1 MARFLKQIY
10 YTSDDWNVMQGALL
24 KASGKLQR
32 NPDHEDTDRLDRR
45 VMKLFYQG
53 LRDEEVLASAA
64 AYQEALVA
72 RIATV
77 SGKHHG

>member
-1 MARFLKQIY
+1 MARFLKQIFY
-10 YTSDDWNVMQGALL
+10 SSDDWNVMESALL

-32 NPDHEDTDRLDRR
+32 NSDHEYTDRLARR
-45 VMKLFYQG
+45 VMKLFAQG

-72 RIATV
+72 RIVAI
-77 SGKHHG
+77 SGKRHA